1 MTRVDA
7 ITKRDFPSMSRV
19 LWDFEQAFGPTERVC
34 VIEAGKQYGEPSH
47 GEYVQPVIQHEREQN
62 AELGSSKNLG
72 KDCLR
77 VYGERKGAFRIKSR
91 PKIR

>member
-34 VIEAGKQYGEPSH
+34 VIEAGKQYGEPSQ
-47 GEYVQPVIQHEREQN
+47 GAGYVQPVLEQRE
-62 AELGSSKNLG
+62 
-72 KDCLR
+72 
-77 VYGERKGAFRIKSR
+77 
-91 PKIR
+91 